1 MRERGRGVGVTDWRR
16 RQREGEDGEGGSKE
30 GRRKQINERGGRGV
44 ARDSKILAIVGS
56 CVGVHVRLYVYLH
69 IYVTWLTRG

>member
-1 MRERGRGVGVTDWRR
+1 MEREGARKEGGNKLMRER
-16 RQREGEDGEGGSKE
+16 
-30 GRRKQINERGGRGV
+30 GRGV

-56 CVGVHVRLYVYLH
+56 CVDVHVLLYVYLH